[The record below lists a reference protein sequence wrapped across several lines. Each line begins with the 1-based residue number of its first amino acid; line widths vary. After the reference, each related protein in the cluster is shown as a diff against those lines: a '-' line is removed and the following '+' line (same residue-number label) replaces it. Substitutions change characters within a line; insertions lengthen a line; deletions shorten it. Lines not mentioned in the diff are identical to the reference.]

1 MPILQ
6 LGDIVNINYVN
17 NDGLDVVAPA
27 TTRFVVY
34 NIDYAKTIDGP
45 NMTVYL
51 SEV

>member
-6 LGDIVNINYVN
+6 LGDIVNINYKDD
-17 NDGLDVVAPA
+17 DGLDLVVPSA
-27 TTRFVVY
+27 TRLVVY
-34 NIDYAKTIDGP
+34 NIDYSRTVEGP